1 MSETTESDT
10 AKAIRRKQ
18 RNVRVGVR
26 NFGPIESGVV
36 DLRPLT
42 VFVGPSNTGKT
53 YMSVL
58 VYALHRSLSGF
69 QVLPAAHTSL
79 NYPYDLISAT
89 PLGIG
94 QPEAQEV
101 NAQTIFDFMK
111 CIDLPTVNYSDLPAK
126 IHANILA
133 VLQDPRRL
141 GTDVEFELKRCLD
154 AGSTF
159 DFIRNGRTDQALGI
173 SLGVGQHGRNLWN
186 FNINMAH
193 DHTTV
198 SGHVEDMELIRSD
211 AKSAAFKRTRMR
223 TKLSHNPSMVWGT
236 DLLDM
241 ATDAETERGTMHYL
255 PAARSGIIQSQRLVT
270 SSLIARTTR
279 LAIER
284 APEIPTFSGVVA
296 DFMQQIVLY
305 RSADPAGHDVA
316 LQGLAD
322 ALEKETLAGQI
333 GSRSLPGGYTD
344 FAYRPL
350 GTKQDIPL
358 TRVSS
363 MVSELAPVVLFLRG
377 VVRVGDTLVIEEPE
391 AHLHPAAQT
400 VMAVTLARLVR
411 AGVRVIVTTHS
422 DWMLKEIA
430 NLMREGVLEEQA
442 GRSDSESSQ
451 RSTLYP
457 DEVGIWLFR
466 QGEIGHGSSVQE
478 IPFDRSEGVEP
489 AEYDDVAEQLYNRAA
504 YLQNEL
510 EESRRDA
517 RTESSAESAQRSGN
531 VISANR

>member
-1 MSETTESDT
+1 
-10 AKAIRRKQ
+10 
-18 RNVRVGVR
+18 
-26 NFGPIESGVV
+26 
-36 DLRPLT
+36 
-42 VFVGPSNTGKT
+42 
-53 YMSVL
+53 
-58 VYALHRSLSGF
+58 
-69 QVLPAAHTSL
+69 
-79 NYPYDLISAT
+79 
-89 PLGIG
+89 
-94 QPEAQEV
+94 
-101 NAQTIFDFMK
+101 
-111 CIDLPTVNYSDLPAK
+111 
-126 IHANILA
+126 
-133 VLQDPRRL
+133 
-141 GTDVEFELKRCLD
+141 
-154 AGSTF
+154 
-159 DFIRNGRTDQALGI
+159 
-173 SLGVGQHGRNLWN
+173 
-186 FNINMAH
+186 
-193 DHTTV
+193 
-198 SGHVEDMELIRSD
+198 
-211 AKSAAFKRTRMR
+211 
-223 TKLSHNPSMVWGT
+223 MVWGT

-241 ATDAETERGTMHYL
+241 ATDVETERGTMHYL
-255 PAARSGIIQSQRLVT
+255 PAARSGIIQSQRIVT
-270 SSLIARTTR
+270 SSLIARSTR

-284 APEIPTFSGVVA
+284 APETPTFSGVVA

-305 RSADPAGHDVA
+305 RSEERVPRGTMLRYKV
-316 LQGLAD
+316 LPTP
-322 ALEKETLAGQI
+322 LEKETLAGQI

-442 GRSDSESSQ
+442 GRSDSESSH

-466 QGEIGHGSSVQE
+466 QGETGHGSSVQE

-504 YLQNEL
+504 YLQNKL

-517 RTESSAESAQRSGN
+517 CAESSAESAQRSGN

>member
-1 MSETTESDT
+1 MPN
-10 AKAIRRKQ
+10 Q
-18 RNVRVGVR
+18 NVEGC
-26 NFGPIESGVV
+26 I
-36 DLRPLT
+36 
-42 VFVGPSNTGKT
+42 
-53 YMSVL
+53 
-58 VYALHRSLSGF
+58 
-69 QVLPAAHTSL
+69 
-79 NYPYDLISAT
+79 ISR
-89 PLGIG
+89 
-94 QPEAQEV
+94 Q
-101 NAQTIFDFMK
+101 
-111 CIDLPTVNYSDLPAK
+111 
-126 IHANILA
+126 LA
-133 VLQDPRRL
+133 VASYR
-141 GTDVEFELKRCLD
+141 V
-154 AGSTF
+154 
-159 DFIRNGRTDQALGI
+159 NG
-173 SLGVGQHGRNLWN
+173 N
-186 FNINMAH
+186 
-193 DHTTV
+193 
-198 SGHVEDMELIRSD
+198 
-211 AKSAAFKRTRMR
+211 
-223 TKLSHNPSMVWGT
+223 
-236 DLLDM
+236 
-241 ATDAETERGTMHYL
+241 
-255 PAARSGIIQSQRLVT
+255 
-270 SSLIARTTR
+270 
-279 LAIER
+279 
-284 APEIPTFSGVVA
+284 
-296 DFMQQIVLY
+296 FMQQIVH
-305 RSADPAGHDVA
+305 RSEDPAGHEMRCKVLPTHWKKRHWPD
-316 LQGLAD
+316 
-322 ALEKETLAGQI
+322 
-333 GSRSLPGGYTD
+333 LPGGYTD

-517 RTESSAESAQRSGN
+517 
-531 VISANR
+531 

>member
-1 MSETTESDT
+1 MSETTETDT
-10 AKAIRRKQ
+10 AKAIRPKQ
-18 RNVRVGVR
+18 RSVRVGVR
-26 NFGPIESGVV
+26 NFGPIETGVV

-58 VYALHRSLSGF
+58 VYALHRSLGGF
-69 QVLPAAHTSL
+69 QVLPVAHSSL
-79 NYPYDLISAT
+79 NYPYDLINAT
-89 PLGIG
+89 PLGIAE
-94 QPEAQEV
+94 PESEEV
-101 NAQTIFDFMK
+101 NVQVVFDLMK

-126 IHANILA
+126 IRENIQA
-133 VLQDPRRL
+133 VLEDPSRL
-141 GTDVEFELKRCLD
+141 GTDVECELKRCLD
-154 AGSTF
+154 AGSTH
-159 DFIRNGRTDQALGI
+159 DFIRNERTDQALGI
-173 SLGVGQHGRNLWN
+173 SLSVGAHGRDLWN

-198 SGHVEDMELIRSD
+198 AGHVEDMELIRSD
-211 AKSAAFKRTRMR
+211 AKSAALKRTRMR
-223 TKLSHNPSMVWGT
+223 GKLRQNPSMIWGT

-241 ATDAETERGTMHYL
+241 ATDAETEHGTMHYL
-255 PAARSGIIQSQRLVT
+255 PAARSGIIQSQRIVT
-270 SSLIARTTR
+270 SSLIARSTR

-284 APEIPTFSGVVA
+284 VLETPTFSGVVA

-305 RSADPAGHDVA
+305 RSEDSADRDVA
-316 LQGLAD
+316 LHDLAD
-322 ALEKETLAGQI
+322 ALERETLAGQI

-350 GTKQDIPL
+350 GTNQDISL

-363 MVSELAPVVLFLRG
+363 MVSELAPIVLFLRG

-442 GRSDSESSQ
+442 GRSDGESSD
-451 RSTLYP
+451 RSTLHP

-466 QGEIGHGSSVQE
+466 QGENGHGSTVQE

-489 AEYDDVAEQLYNRAA
+489 AEYDDVAEELYNRAA
-504 YLQNEL
+504 YLQNKL
-510 EESRRDA
+510 EESRHDA
-517 RTESSAESAQRSGN
+517 
-531 VISANR
+531 